1 MEEHMW
7 PPVFDNF
14 FSNDHNGF
22 LEDCGI
28 IITDK
33 IDESHPATREEYWRR
48 VLKTVTPYGLSIIN

>member
-1 MEEHMW
+1 MW
-7 PPVFDNF
+7 PPVFENF